1 MMKANEVSGFD
12 CFMPAKAADCIDQA
26 RALASLLLNIDF
38 EKEEV
43 DQKAMHGFTLLILLL
58 DTSLERALSLLHD
71 ESKEEHPP

>member
-1 MMKANEVSGFD
+1 MKANDASGFD

-38 EKEEV
+38 EKEEA
-43 DQKAMHGFTLLILLL
+43 DQKAMHGFTLLVLLL

-71 ESKEEHPP
+71 ESKGVEHP